1 MSLKI
6 YTAYGWFSPNMVKAA
21 DDIDEVINELKLR
34 KNTFMPRHD
43 TVKHFGSENGPDW
56 DGVFNDNIK
65 HIESAQLMI
74 ASTVDKDM
82 GTIFEIGYAYAKG
95 VPVIYY
101 NPFMTSREQFNL
113 MLAKSGLG
121 VCVTKEELKD
131 FLQNLIKYSFNG
143 EIE

>member
-1 MSLKI
+1 MKI

-43 TVKHFGSENGPDW
+43 TAKHFGSENGPDW

-82 GTIFEIGYAYAKG
+82 GTIFEVGYAYAKG
-95 VPVIYY
+95 IPVIYY
-101 NPFMTSREQFNL
+101 NPFMESREQFNL

-121 VCVTKEELKD
+121 VCVNKEELRD
-131 FLQNLIKYSFNG
+131 FLKNLTKYSFNG
-143 EIE
+143 DIE